1 MAKKNLQIGAVLFFS
16 LFILA
21 GEAFAESAI
30 TKDLKQTIDKVIEI
44 VGDPEL
50 KKNPK
55 LKREMLRQAIGVRF
69 NYTQM
74 VMRSLAKNYKDRTD
88 KEREE
93 FTELFKKL
101 LENSYASKIENYKN
115 ETINYLDEKIKGKYA
130 LVKTQIVRKDATIDV
145 DYKLINE
152 GGEWTVYDFVI
163 EEVSLIRNYRSQFSK
178 IIKTE
183 SYGALVAKL
192 VKKIKALEANQD
204 KDSENL

>member
-1 MAKKNLQIGAVLFFS
+1 MAKKFLQIGVVLFFF

-44 VGDPEL
+44 VADPEM

-55 LKREMLRQAIGVRF
+55 LKRERLRQTIGVRF

-74 VMRSLAKNYKDRTD
+74 VMRSLANNYKDRTD

-93 FTELFKKL
+93 FTGLFKKL
-101 LENSYASKIENYKN
+101 LENSYASKIENYQN
-115 ETINYLDEKIKGKYA
+115 EKINYVDEKIKGKYA
-130 LVKTQIVRKDATIDV
+130 LVKTQIVRKDGTIDV

-152 GGEWTVYDFVI
+152 GGKWTVYDFVI

-192 VKKIKALEANQD
+192 VKKIKALEANED

>member
-1 MAKKNLQIGAVLFFS
+1 MAKKILQIGAVLFFF

-21 GEAFAESAI
+21 AGAFAESNI

-55 LKREMLRQAIGVRF
+55 LKRERLRETIGVRF

-101 LENSYASKIENYKN
+101 LENSYATKIENYQN

>member
-1 MAKKNLQIGAVLFFS
+1 MARKILQTGVVLFFF
-16 LFILA
+16 LFSLA
-21 GEAFAESAI
+21 GEVFAESAI
-30 TKDLKQTIDKVIEI
+30 IQELKQTINKVIEI
-44 VGDPEL
+44 VADPEL

-55 LKREMLRQAIGVRF
+55 LKREKLRETIGVRF
-69 NYTQM
+69 NYKQM
-74 VMRSLAKNYKDRTD
+74 VMRSLANNYKDRTD

-93 FTELFKKL
+93 FTGLFKKL

-115 ETINYLDEKIKGKYA
+115 ETINYVDEKVKGKYA
-130 LVKTQIVRKDATIDV
+130 LVKTQIVRKDGTIDV

-152 GGEWTVYDFVI
+152 GGKWTVYDFVI

>member
-1 MAKKNLQIGAVLFFS
+1 MAKKFLKICALLFF
-16 LFILA
+16 LFVIT
-21 GEAFAESAI
+21 GEAFAESEI
-30 TKDLKQTIDKVIEI
+30 TKDLKQTIEKVIEI
-44 VGDPEL
+44 VSDPEL
-50 KKNPK
+50 KKSPK
-55 LKREMLRQAIGVRF
+55 LKRERLRQTIGVRF

-93 FTELFKKL
+93 FTVLFKKL
-101 LENSYASKIENYKN
+101 LENSYASKIENYQN
-115 ETINYLDEKIKGKYA
+115 ETINYVDEKIKGKYA

-183 SYGALVAKL
+183 SYGALVARL
-192 VKKIKALEANQD
+192 TKKIKALETNQD
-204 KDSENL
+204 KDLENL